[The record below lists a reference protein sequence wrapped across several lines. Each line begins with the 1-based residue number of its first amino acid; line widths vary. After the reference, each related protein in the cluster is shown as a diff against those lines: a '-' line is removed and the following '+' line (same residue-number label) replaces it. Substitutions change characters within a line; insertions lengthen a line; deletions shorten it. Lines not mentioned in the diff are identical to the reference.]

1 MRHSEPHR
9 VNIDYNN
16 ATILI
21 TGGTGSWG
29 NELTKQILE
38 KFEPKQIR
46 IYSRGEFA
54 QVTMARRFQYD
65 QRLSFIIG
73 DVRDYDRIHES
84 TKGVD
89 YIFHL
94 AALKHVPICEEHP
107 WESVLTNI
115 TGVENIIR
123 AAIDNNVKIVV
134 DSSTDKACSP
144 LNTYGACKSVGEKM
158 IIAANRRPGT
168 TRFVCV
174 RAGNVMGT
182 NGSVI
187 PFFKEKIVDNLIVP
201 ITDVAMTRYFITLT
215 EAISLLF
222 KAANHALGGEIYVTK
237 MPACKIL
244 DLAKALAKHYDKK
257 LTYETI
263 GIRPGEKLHEM
274 LVSDNEAPMT
284 VEDDDFKI
292 ILPMDG
298 SLNQAYLDYPKMM
311 AKRYTSND
319 KLMNE
324 QEILAKLEAGGFI
337 PRAITDVVSQT
348 VGHKD
353 HQAHLAA

>member
-1 MRHSEPHR
+1 MSHSEPHR

-38 KFEPKQIR
+38 KFEPKEIR
-46 IYSRGEFA
+46 IYSRGELA
-54 QVTMARRFQYD
+54 QVTMARRFKYD
-65 QRLSFIIG
+65 KRLSFIIG

-84 TKGVD
+84 VKGVD
-89 YIFHL
+89 YVFHL
-94 AALKHVPICEEHP
+94 AALKHVPICEDHP

-115 TGVENIIR
+115 TGVENVIR
-123 AAIDNNVKIVV
+123 AAIDNNVKLVV

-158 IIAANRRPGT
+158 IIAANRRPGN
-168 TRFVCV
+168 TRFVCI

-187 PFFKEKIVDNLIVP
+187 PFFKEKIMDDAIVP
-201 ITDVAMTRYFITLT
+201 ITDNEMTRYFMTLP
-215 EAISLLF
+215 EAIGLLF

-244 DLAKALAKHYDKK
+244 DLAKAMAKHYDKK
-257 LTYETI
+257 LKHETV

-274 LVSDNEAPMT
+274 LVSESEATMT
-284 VEDDDFKI
+284 VEDEDLKI

-298 SLNQAYLDYPKMM
+298 SLNVAYVDYPKMT

-319 KLMNE
+319 KLMD
-324 QEILAKLEAGGFI
+324 QAEILEKLEAGGFI
-337 PRAITDVVSQT
+337 SRAITDVASKT
-348 VGHKD
+348 VGNKD
-353 HQAHLAA
+353 GNW